1 MKRIKTIIMSATLL
15 VSGFILGACGTIATA
30 EQKRPLKIWFENEN
44 GKMETYCLVD
54 ENTGVNY
61 IVVSGELYQKGIG
74 TAITPRLN
82 TDGSLYISKSEG

>member
-44 GKMETYCLVD
+44 GKM
-54 ENTGVNY
+54 
-61 IVVSGELYQKGIG
+61 
-74 TAITPRLN
+74 
-82 TDGSLYISKSEG
+82 

>member
-1 MKRIKTIIMSATLL
+1 MKKIRN
-15 VSGFILGACGTIATA
+15 ILICSIFLIAGLIFGACATTTYA
-30 EQKRPLKIWFENEN
+30 EQERPLKIWYENQN

-61 IVVSGELYQKGIG
+61 IVVSGELYSEGIG

-82 TDGSLYISKSEG
+82 PDGTLYVSK